1 MLLISNFKI
10 MRKDKI
16 LLIIGFTSFILW
28 AIWLYFSGD
37 NIFYSVNNKD
47 FWITNNHQIFETLLT
62 IWITLVMLGFIT
74 KYRLD
79 SGKIQSDERTLKIAY
94 KSITLSWSITL
105 IMVSW
110 FMLLISL
117 EFITSLTSFQTLSL
131 ILVTMNMAKVYGS
144 FYYRNKK
151 L

>member
-1 MLLISNFKI
+1 
-10 MRKDKI
+10 
-16 LLIIGFTSFILW
+16 
-28 AIWLYFSGD
+28 
-37 NIFYSVNNKD
+37 
-47 FWITNNHQIFETLLT
+47 
-62 IWITLVMLGFIT
+62 MLGFIT